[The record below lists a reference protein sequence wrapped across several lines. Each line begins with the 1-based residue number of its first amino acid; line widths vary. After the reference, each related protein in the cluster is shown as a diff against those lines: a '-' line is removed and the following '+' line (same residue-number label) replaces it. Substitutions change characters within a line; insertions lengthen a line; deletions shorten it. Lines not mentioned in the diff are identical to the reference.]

1 MHWNDFTDK
10 TKDSPLLILLI
21 SVMLQNFV
29 VLTTIMQLCHIISI
43 FSSLWL
49 PVLIPFPDTVPFNY
63 LNAPVIWEYAQP
75 SLLTFT
81 TLVLQLNFIGWGFA
95 TVQTNRLYLTNS
107 SFSDF
112 SLSKR
117 ASSNSTPEV
126 IFKIFSLSLSF
137 FLTRPSQFCFQ
148 NRISISSTD
157 CQLHNHSLIQCDI
170 AFYIDWWFISFAI
183 AFSRE

>member
-1 MHWNDFTDK
+1 MPANKLRRPSSPNTYKIKKETCTDGVHWNDFTDK

-81 TLVLQLNFIGWGFA
+81 TLVLQLNFTGWGFA
-95 TVQTNRLYLTNS
+95 PVQTNRLYPTNS

-126 IFKIFSLSLSF
+126 IFKIFSLSFFFFNQALPILFSEQHLNFIHRLSV
-137 FLTRPSQFCFQ
+137 T
-148 NRISISSTD
+148 
-157 CQLHNHSLIQCDI
+157 
-170 AFYIDWWFISFAI
+170 
-183 AFSRE
+183 

>member
-1 MHWNDFTDK
+1 MPANKLRRPSSPNTYKIKKETCTDGVHWNDFTDK

-21 SVMLQNFV
+21 SAMLQNFV

-81 TLVLQLNFIGWGFA
+81 TLVLQLNFTGWGFA
-95 TVQTNRLYLTNS
+95 TVQTNRLYPTNS
-107 SFSDF
+107 SFSDSVSVNGHHPIPHQRLF
-112 SLSKR
+112 SK
-117 ASSNSTPEV
+117 
-126 IFKIFSLSLSF
+126 FSLSLFLF
-137 FLTRPSQFCFQ
+137 FFFNQALPILFSEQHL
-148 NRISISSTD
+148 N
-157 CQLHNHSLIQCDI
+157 
-170 AFYIDWWFISFAI
+170 FIHRLSVT
-183 AFSRE
+183 